1 MLQEFFVF
9 LKGDVGVE
17 TLDDWRDYDLVLDL
31 SLGRVKEGIGNGWV
45 LND

>member
-17 TLDDWRDYDLVLDL
+17 AFDNWRDYDLVLDL
-31 SLGRVKEGIGNGWV
+31 SLGRVKEGREKGGT
-45 LND
+45 